1 MKDEIEALPV
11 EKKLLDRIDPSYG
24 KWISCDKGWYR
35 ILEELDAKLEYLY
48 PGYKIAQVKE
58 KFGTLRFYTE
68 GVPVGIVGELMDDAI
83 AEASRL
89 SAKTCEICGKSS
101 MRGGNGWVYDPSVGT
116 RVRGGWYKTVCDDC
130 GIPLGYAP
138 PKDSYESAYDDCI
151 TDLKDF
157 YKSKDLEVPEGLI
170 KYLTGKDDE

>member
-1 MKDEIEALPV
+1 MTEEKELLPI

-48 PGYKIAQVKE
+48 PEYRIAQVKE

-68 GVPVGIVGELMDDAI
+68 GVPTGIVGDLMDDAI
-83 AEASRL
+83 RQAEQL

-101 MRGGNGWVYDPSVGT
+101 MRGGDGWVYDQSVGT
-116 RVRGGWYKTVCDDC
+116 RVRGGWYKTVCDEC
-130 GIPLGYAP
+130 GDPLGYDP
-138 PKDSYESAYDDCI
+138 YKDSYERAFDDCI
-151 TDLKDF
+151 ADIKDF
-157 YKSKDLEVPEGLI
+157 YEKENITLPEGLLA
-170 KYLTGKDDE
+170 YLGVK